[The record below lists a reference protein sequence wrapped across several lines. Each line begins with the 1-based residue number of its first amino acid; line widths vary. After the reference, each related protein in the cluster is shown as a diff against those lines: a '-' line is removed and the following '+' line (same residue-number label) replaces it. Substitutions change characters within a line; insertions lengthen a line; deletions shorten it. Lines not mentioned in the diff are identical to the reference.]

1 MMTNYKVDGM
11 TCGHCVNS
19 VTQEV
24 SSIAGV
30 LSVNVDL
37 GSGTVTIESREP
49 LSRDDVAAAIDEAG
63 YTLV

>member
-49 LSRDDVAAAIDEAG
+49 LSRDDIAAAIDEAG